1 MTSESLSIDATPAS
15 QPWVE
20 IYGSRGLTD
29 WMLAHCTSNL
39 SALNFRVDGLEFVSS
54 VVDFHPP
61 VDAALSVVDVR

>member
-1 MTSESLSIDATPAS
+1 MRLGRKRRWVMAS
-15 QPWVE
+15 
-20 IYGSRGLTD
+20 G
-29 WMLAHCTSNL
+29 L